1 MSIAIT
7 GPTRD
12 SMRRIVEKTRLLAM
26 LADGGCTM
34 GISKAALV
42 VGFLAQ
48 GCAFVQN
55 QDAIDARTALIGRSR
70 PEIMACAG
78 IPNKVAKA
86 GTKEIATYSVADRYS
101 ASGVVLGLKDCTVDI
116 VFEAGRVA
124 SVDYFVE
131 DPGPI
136 APLESCAEI
145 VSTCLRQ

>member
-1 MSIAIT
+1 MRILIIALA
-7 GPTRD
+7 GD
-12 SMRRIVEKTRLLAM
+12 LL
-26 LADGGCTM
+26 
-34 GISKAALV
+34 V
-42 VGFLAQ
+42 Q
-48 GCAFVQN
+48 GCASIQN
-55 QDAIDARTALIGRSR
+55 REAIDARTALIGRSR

-101 ASGVVLGLKDCTVDI
+101 ASGVVLGQKDCTVNI
-116 VFEAGRVA
+116 VLEAGRVA